1 MNTTSKFF
9 AFLVFIFVSCQ
20 KKETANNIVSI
31 EIPDSKTEWLKINTL
46 QKKYDEPSQIFT
58 IDSNKPK
65 QVKGNQ
71 GTIITIDPENLI
83 SVDGQP
89 LGKTIEVELKELT
102 NQEQLLRANA
112 QTTSNGQLLIS
123 GGAYYIN
130 LTTEGKQLKLK
141 DDKTLAVD
149 FPKITAEEM
158 FLFYGQRD
166 TLGQLDWEQTN
177 QKLKSKPQK
186 KEVTNTTK
194 ETTYLLD
201 DLLIYIEN
209 GSETDT
215 LTTEEI
221 TKNHKNLTKTQ
232 ELQHKMYQ
240 TVQLNKFGWINC
252 DRFIQNQ
259 NSTNLYYTFNHNDTI
274 VSANVYLVFKDR
286 NSIINNFYFK
296 QNDSQYVNGFFNIPL
311 QSNTKLI
318 AFSVKNDKIYSFQ
331 SDVVVT
337 PNQTIQLNM
346 VETSEEEMNKL
357 FKLNE

>member
-1 MNTTSKFF
+1 
-9 AFLVFIFVSCQ
+9 
-20 KKETANNIVSI
+20 
-31 EIPDSKTEWLKINTL
+31 
-46 QKKYDEPSQIFT
+46 
-58 IDSNKPK
+58 
-65 QVKGNQ
+65 
-71 GTIITIDPENLI
+71 
-83 SVDGQP
+83 
-89 LGKTIEVELKELT
+89 
-102 NQEQLLRANA
+102 
-112 QTTSNGQLLIS
+112 
-123 GGAYYIN
+123 
-130 LTTEGKQLKLK
+130 
-141 DDKTLAVD
+141 
-149 FPKITAEEM
+149 
-158 FLFYGQRD
+158 
-166 TLGQLDWEQTN
+166 
-177 QKLKSKPQK
+177 
-186 KEVTNTTK
+186 
-194 ETTYLLD
+194 
-201 DLLIYIEN
+201 IEN

-232 ELQHKMYQ
+232 QLQNKMYQ

-252 DRFIQNQ
+252 DRFVRNQ
-259 NSTNLYYTFNHNDTI
+259 KSTNLYYTFNDNDSI